1 MITSIL
7 VFTKF
12 RTFQGF
18 FEDSEELF
26 NQEKRA
32 KLEKNPTFRCT
43 CYRTGENV
51 HKFSSMDVARQ
62 VGGKIQDKFG
72 WGVKMKEFDIEVVI
86 NIDSNQ
92 VYCGIG
98 LTHKSLFRRNIVHF
112 GPTTLRATICAAMLQ

>member
-1 MITSIL
+1 
-7 VFTKF
+7 
-12 RTFQGF
+12 
-18 FEDSEELF
+18 
-26 NQEKRA
+26 
-32 KLEKNPTFRCT
+32 
-43 CYRTGENV
+43 
-51 HKFSSMDVARQ
+51 MDVARQ